1 MAIERDPSQTER
13 QLLDTIERAGRTPA
27 GRTAVHLH
35 LSRLLPGNRPPAH
48 LRIAARL
55 FAALETAHHIQ
66 IFPLS
71 NGDIMVLG
79 KDMPED
85 EVDRIVHRV
94 RALFDRDPLAF
105 MDFEDD
111 EPDPF
116 VTWYALEV
124 DFEELRVAAER
135 LLKDAERRRDAQ
147 RHAERPPRPM
157 TPADLDVLQAKM
169 ADLDV
174 RPMLRRQPCIRFAT
188 KQAHIAFE
196 EVFISM
202 ADVREALAI
211 DYDMFADRWL
221 FQDLS
226 RMLDARALAGLPD
239 TAAVGKPDRL
249 SLNLNLE
256 SLDTSE
262 FALLS
267 QRLREGQ
274 SLVVEVQV
282 IDVFSNLPA
291 FQKARDT
298 LRGDGHAI
306 LIDGVH
312 PAVLGALD
320 LTLLDPD
327 MIKIVWHSE
336 LAAPQHPRKSEEFA
350 DLVTDFGGDRV
361 VLSRCDNETAVMW
374 GLSKGIT
381 AFQGRFLDA
390 VLGTVTMTKCPKARL
405 CALPDCTARR
415 AVLNGRARAQCP
427 NPPGLDA
434 VTRFAAPGRRKPE
447 TPIKGR
453 AGA

>member
-35 LSRLLPGNRPPAH
+35 LSQLLPGNRPPAH

-55 FAALETAHHIQ
+55 FAPLETAHHVQ
-66 IFPLS
+66 VFALS

-94 RALFDRDPLAF
+94 RALFERDPLAF
-105 MDFEDD
+105 MDFD
-111 EPDPF
+111 ETAGDPF
-116 VTWYALEV
+116 VSWYALEV
-124 DFEELRVAAER
+124 DYDDLHAAATA
-135 LLKDAERRRDAQ
+135 LLADAERRRDAQ
-147 RHAERPPRPM
+147 RGAEKPPRPM
-157 TPADLDVLQAKM
+157 TAKDLDILQVKL

-174 RPMLRRQPCIRFAT
+174 RPMLRRQPCIRF
-188 KQAHIAFE
+188 QAREAAIAFE

-202 ADVREALAI
+202 ADVRQALGV
-211 DYDMFADRWL
+211 DYDLFADRWL

-226 RMLDARALAGLPD
+226 RMLDIRALNGLPE
-239 TAAVGKPDRL
+239 TAAVDKPDVL

-256 SLDTSE
+256 SLDSAE
-262 FALLS
+262 FDALCA
-267 QRLREGQ
+267 RLRPGQ

-282 IDVFSNLPA
+282 IDVFSNLPT
-291 FQKARDT
+291 FQRARDM
-298 LRGDGHAI
+298 LRADGHAI
-306 LIDGVH
+306 LIDGLH

-320 LTLLDPD
+320 LGLLDPD
-327 MIKIVWHSE
+327 WIKIVWHPE

-350 DLVTDFGGDRV
+350 DLVNDFGGERV
-361 VLSRCDNETAVMW
+361 VLSRCDTETAVMW
-374 GLSKGIT
+374 GLSKNIT

-390 VLGTVTMTKCPKARL
+390 VLGTVTMTKCPKAPACQL
-405 CALPDCTARR
+405 KDCTSRR
-415 AVLNGRARAQCP
+415 AALSGRQRAECP

-434 VTRFAAPGRRKPE
+434 VRTFAAPRRAPSAA
-447 TPIKGR
+447 KGR
-453 AGA
+453 PTHV